1 MVAIELLETA
11 LKSGKELYD
20 FAQGGEFYLLLN
32 ELAGIEGQAASRAID
47 DARKSKY
54 PRDQLNQAE
63 AILRLAY
70 EKYSKAA
77 RPSFFHNVVSAVVEP
92 SGPLKSRNKILLNAA
107 TTALTAAEVTRLAS
121 NPPMRRAW
129 LDRAQ
134 QDFDLYITRA
144 KPRYERPVE
153 PKTRMDQDGWEIYL
167 NLKPLYDM
175 FDNNVRSFNAAYR
188 AHESLPDI
196 ERVPDL

>member
-1 MVAIELLETA
+1 MIPVELLERA
-11 LKSGKELYD
+11 LKSGKELYT

-32 ELAGIEGQAASRAID
+32 ELAGIDGQAASRAID

-63 AILRLAY
+63 GILRLAY

-92 SGPLKSRNKILLNAA
+92 AGPLKSRNKILLNAA
-107 TTALTAAEVTRLAS
+107 TTALTAAEVTRLAA
-121 NPPMRRAW
+121 NPPMRRIW

-134 QDFDLYITRA
+134 KDFDLYMTRA
-144 KPRYERPVE
+144 KPGYGRPE
-153 PKTRMDQDGWEIYL
+153 IPKTRMDQDGWEIYQ
-167 NLKPLYDM
+167 NFQPLYDM
-175 FDNNVRSFNAAYR
+175 FDRNVLIFNGAYR
-188 AHESLPDI
+188 AHESLPDL